1 MGPPCGI
8 HPKPKCIFGG
18 CFLNFF
24 TEEKRQ
30 EIFRAYWDCASYVQ
44 QCDHLLASI
53 QPREVVR
60 RRTKNENKADRKQWH
75 YYAGKDGTEVCR
87 HAFMSLRGI
96 SEAKLRKMLERK
108 SEDTENFASPD
119 MRGKSKFVI
128 IIFY

>member
-75 YYAGKDGTEVCR
+75 YYAGKDSTEVCR
-87 HAFMSLRGI
+87 HAFKSLHGI
-96 SEAKLRKMLERK
+96 SESKLKEILKQK
-108 SEDTENFASPD
+108 SAPTENIAHPD

>member
-1 MGPPCGI
+1 MGTPCGI
-8 HPKPKCIFGG
+8 QVKCIFGG

-24 TEEKRQ
+24 TEAKRK
-30 EIFRAYWDCASYVQ
+30 EIFQAYWDCGSYVQ

-75 YYAGKDGTEVCR
+75 YYAGKDRTEVCR

-108 SEDTENFASPD
+108 SEDTENFACPD